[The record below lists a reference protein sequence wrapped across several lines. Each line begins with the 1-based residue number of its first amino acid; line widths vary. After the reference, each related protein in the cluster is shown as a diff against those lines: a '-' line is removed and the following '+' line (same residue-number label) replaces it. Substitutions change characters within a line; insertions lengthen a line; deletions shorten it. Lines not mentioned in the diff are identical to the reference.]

1 MAQLLIFFLMFSTLS
16 SAKISGIIIDQ
27 KTSRPISDVEITISK
42 TKIGTTSNAEG
53 LFEISNNKREKL
65 ILIFNHIAYE
75 TKYHPINRIDT
86 SLVIKLKET
95 LLQMDDIV
103 VTSMRSGYLLR
114 DVPVST
120 EVIGKKEIQSSGAV
134 TINDL
139 LSQRSGVSSSV
150 NVDGGSIF
158 NLLGLDSRYIL
169 ILKNGQPIT
178 GRFNNRVD
186 LNHISVNRI
195 KKIEITKGPGSALYG
210 TDAMGGIINIIT
222 DDTNERKTINL
233 NYRATSFGSNLEEI
247 SKEPVNDIY
256 SSSIAVPINNFKI
269 YNDVTYQNFSKGQQF
284 EYIKSDYIKKINT
297 NTDINWSNSNRHLFS
312 FNLQTYYQG
321 DNGVT
326 RSAFGDILFNNS
338 TKIQRFQTTLQYDW
352 KYSERANLKQSLRIA
367 NYSREYL
374 VTDRNN
380 YIETENQTKEENV
393 EYEVMYTKAYKQFN
407 LVYGMEFSKPV
418 YKSDRIKGGRQT
430 LNQNG
435 VFVQTDINISKKIDF
450 VSGLRIDRFQDT
462 VVVSPRFALSY
473 KATKKTKFRAAY
485 GHGFRSPSFMESLID
500 WEHIQF
506 GYRVIGNQNLEPE
519 VSRGT
524 TLGIE
529 FTNNKNFQ
537 ISALIYRN
545 QFKNLIEDYS
555 VVPGLLSYRNISVAS
570 FKGFELSTKWAI
582 GSKISLSSNYNYI
595 NNTDGKGDL
604 IPNTIPHS
612 FGSRISFSIFKNY
625 FLLSLNTK
633 IVGGYSP
640 QEFDPNIGDYKSS
653 KEDIDTYI
661 ISDMTVQYK
670 INQKYKILAGL
681 KNLGNY
687 KDNTYGP
694 YIGRTPYVEI
704 QKIIDTKK
712 RKESK

>member
-1 MAQLLIFFLMFSTLS
+1 MFSTLS

-256 SSSIAVPINNFKI
+256 SSSIVVPINNFKI

-284 EYIKSDYIKKINT
+284 EYIKSTKTRLTIF
-297 NTDINWSNSNRHLFS
+297 RL
-312 FNLQTYYQG
+312 YQA
-321 DNGVT
+321 
-326 RSAFGDILFNNS
+326 RC
-338 TKIQRFQTTLQYDW
+338 
-352 KYSERANLKQSLRIA
+352 
-367 NYSREYL
+367 
-374 VTDRNN
+374 DR
-380 YIETENQTKEENV
+380 
-393 EYEVMYTKAYKQFN
+393 
-407 LVYGMEFSKPV
+407 
-418 YKSDRIKGGRQT
+418 
-430 LNQNG
+430 
-435 VFVQTDINISKKIDF
+435 
-450 VSGLRIDRFQDT
+450 
-462 VVVSPRFALSY
+462 
-473 KATKKTKFRAAY
+473 
-485 GHGFRSPSFMESLID
+485 
-500 WEHIQF
+500 
-506 GYRVIGNQNLEPE
+506 
-519 VSRGT
+519 
-524 TLGIE
+524 
-529 FTNNKNFQ
+529 
-537 ISALIYRN
+537 
-545 QFKNLIEDYS
+545 
-555 VVPGLLSYRNISVAS
+555 
-570 FKGFELSTKWAI
+570 
-582 GSKISLSSNYNYI
+582 
-595 NNTDGKGDL
+595 
-604 IPNTIPHS
+604 
-612 FGSRISFSIFKNY
+612 
-625 FLLSLNTK
+625 
-633 IVGGYSP
+633 
-640 QEFDPNIGDYKSS
+640 
-653 KEDIDTYI
+653 
-661 ISDMTVQYK
+661 
-670 INQKYKILAGL
+670 
-681 KNLGNY
+681 
-687 KDNTYGP
+687 
-694 YIGRTPYVEI
+694 
-704 QKIIDTKK
+704 
-712 RKESK
+712 